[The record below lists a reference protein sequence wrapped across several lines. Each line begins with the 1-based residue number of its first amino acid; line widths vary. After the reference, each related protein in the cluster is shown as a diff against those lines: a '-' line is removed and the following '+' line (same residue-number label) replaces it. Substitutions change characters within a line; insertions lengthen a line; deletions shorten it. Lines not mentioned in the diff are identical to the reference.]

1 MMTRRFLTIAILL
14 ALVLTSTLG
23 IGNTA
28 QASQAKG
35 KLEIFSWWAGDE
47 APALDA
53 LLKLYSSKNPGVE
66 VVNATVAGGSGVA
79 AKAVLKTRMLGGN
92 PPDSFQ
98 VHAGQ
103 ELIGTWVVGDRMEPL
118 NDLFKS
124 EGWNEKF
131 PKDLIGLLSSKD
143 QIWSVPVNIHRS
155 NVMWYVPAKLK
166 EWGVE
171 VPKTWDEFFTVC
183 ETLKGK
189 NITPLALGPNWTAV
203 HLFENILLA
212 TLGVDDYR
220 AVWAGK
226 LKWTDP
232 KVKAAWTAFGKA
244 LDCTNKDAASLG
256 DWVPAAQLLL
266 DGKAAF
272 NVMGDWFA
280 GWALAVKKL
289 EPGKDFGW
297 APAPGTQGVF
307 NMLSDSF
314 GLPKGA
320 PNRDNAI
327 SWLKV
332 LGSVEGQDA
341 FNPLKG
347 SIPARI
353 DADVKN
359 AKLYNVYQQ
368 SAAADWAKDKL
379 VGSLAHGA
387 VAPESFSSEFPKIMD
402 AFISGRNADLAAETT
417 QELADAVKLGQ

>member
-1 MMTRRFLTIAILL
+1 
-14 ALVLTSTLG
+14 
-23 IGNTA
+23 
-28 QASQAKG
+28 
-35 KLEIFSWWAGDE
+35 
-47 APALDA
+47 
-53 LLKLYSSKNPGVE
+53 
-66 VVNATVAGGSGVA
+66 
-79 AKAVLKTRMLGGN
+79 
-92 PPDSFQ
+92 
-98 VHAGQ
+98 
-103 ELIGTWVVGDRMEPL
+103 MEPL

-124 EGWNEKF
+124 EGWTEKF
-131 PKDLIGLLSSKD
+131 PKDLIDLLSSKD

-155 NVMWYVPAKLK
+155 NVMWYIPAKLK

-171 VPKTWDEFFTVC
+171 APKTWDEFFTVC

-203 HLFENILLA
+203 HLFENVLLA

-232 KVKAAWTAFGKA
+232 KVKAAWTAFGKV

-280 GWALAVKKL
+280 GWAVAVKKL
-289 EPGKDFGW
+289 EPGTDFGW
-297 APAPGTQGVF
+297 APAPGTAGVF

-327 SWLKV
+327 AWLKV

-359 AKLYNVYQQ
+359 TKLYNAYLQ

-387 VAPESFSSEFPKIMD
+387 AAPESFSSEFPKIMD
-402 AFISGRNADLAAETT
+402 AFISSRNADLAAETT
-417 QELADAVKLGQ
+417 QELADAAKLGQ

>member
-1 MMTRRFLTIAILL
+1 MLTRRIFTIAILL
-14 ALVLTSTLG
+14 TLILTSTMG
-23 IGNTA
+23 ITA

-124 EGWNEKF
+124 EGWTEKF
-131 PKDLIGLLSSKD
+131 PKDLIDLLSSKD

-155 NVMWYVPAKLK
+155 NVMWYIPAKLK

-171 VPKTWDEFFTVC
+171 APKTWDEFFTVC

-203 HLFENILLA
+203 HLFENVLLA

-232 KVKAAWTAFGKA
+232 KVKAAWTAFGKV

-280 GWALAVKKL
+280 GWAVAVKKL
-289 EPGKDFGW
+289 EPGTDFGW
-297 APAPGTQGVF
+297 APAPGTAGVF

-327 SWLKV
+327 AWLKV

-359 AKLYNVYQQ
+359 TKLYNAYLQ

-387 VAPESFSSEFPKIMD
+387 AAPESFSSEFPKIMD
-402 AFISGRNADLAAETT
+402 AFISSRNADLAAETT
-417 QELADAVKLGQ
+417 QELADAAKLGQ

>member
-1 MMTRRFLTIAILL
+1 MLTRRIFTIAILL
-14 ALVLTSTLG
+14 TLILTSTMG
-23 IGNTA
+23 ITA

-131 PKDLIGLLSSKD
+131 PKDLIDLLSSKD

-155 NVMWYVPAKLK
+155 NVMWYIPAKLK

-171 VPKTWDEFFTVC
+171 APKTWDEFFTVC

-203 HLFENILLA
+203 HLFENVLLA

-232 KVKAAWTAFGKA
+232 KVKAAWTAFGKV

-280 GWALAVKKL
+280 GWAVAVKKL
-289 EPGKDFGW
+289 EPGTDFGW
-297 APAPGTQGVF
+297 APAPGTAGVF

-327 SWLKV
+327 AWLKV

-359 AKLYNVYQQ
+359 TKLYNAYLQ

-387 VAPESFSSEFPKIMD
+387 AAPESFSSEFPKIMD
-402 AFISGRNADLAAETT
+402 AFISSRNADLAAETA
-417 QELADAVKLGQ
+417 QELADAAKLGQ